1 MFPSDEEALAAL
13 FSEPAPAV
21 SPSSLASSA
30 LWSSALAAHTLLVVD
45 QVPTYRGEATHSSE
59 PLWRFVRTTC
69 ERVNQRRG
77 EWRRR
82 RNHGG
87 GL

>member
-13 FSEPAPAV
+13 FWSPHRQS

-45 QVPTYRGEATHSSE
+45 QVPTYRGEGHA
-59 PLWRFVRTTC
+59 F
-69 ERVNQRRG
+69 Q
-77 EWRRR
+77 
-82 RNHGG
+82 
-87 GL
+87 